1 MARQLGRWNTNARL
15 VAITDRSPVAVGRGG
30 SIRSGDYANRRNQMT
45 SGGADMNCKECGQE
59 LREVGEMDEYQ
70 LCHPCYCAV
79 MDTTK
84 EIAQ

>member
-1 MARQLGRWNTNARL
+1 
-15 VAITDRSPVAVGRGG
+15 
-30 SIRSGDYANRRNQMT
+30 
-45 SGGADMNCKECGQE
+45 MNCKECGQE

-84 EIAQ
+84 EEKQ